1 MNMTITVNKGE
12 QVSLTVSPELV
23 EQARAGQMHD
33 DDFVRCIQESLP
45 YAWSV
50 VSKTAEQQRADAAPS
65 AINEDVPPDD
75 QAWGQLFRLVASD
88 AMRAAVERHFNVR
101 LAFQNCCK
109 VGLFNPTAVD
119 EYAEF
124 TSARAQV
131 LNQKPELLN
140 C

>member
-1 MNMTITVNKGE
+1 MR
-12 QVSLTVSPELV
+12 VSLKVPADLLA
-23 EQARAGQMHD
+23 QAQHGEISDEAFLQ
-33 DDFVRCIQESLP
+33 CIQGSLP

-50 VSKTAEQQRADAAPS
+50 VEQTAEKLRADDGSPFVV
-65 AINEDVPPDD
+65 NEDVPPNEE
-75 QAWGQLFRLVASD
+75 AWGQLFRLVSSN
-88 AMRAAVERHFNVR
+88 AMRAAVERHFDAR

-109 VGLFNPTAVD
+109 VGLFRPSADT

>member
-1 MNMTITVNKGE
+1 M
-12 QVSLTVSPELV
+12 SLNVPAAL
-23 EQARAGQMHD
+23 QAQAEAGD
-33 DDFVRCIQESLP
+33 INDADFLRCIQESLP

-50 VSKTAEQQRADAAPS
+50 VSNVAKDLQSNGEPFAV
-65 AINEDVPPDD
+65 NEEVPPTEE
-75 QAWGQLFRLVASD
+75 AWGQLFRLVASD
-88 AMRAAVERHFNVR
+88 SMRSAVEKHFGAR

-109 VGLFNPTAVD
+109 VGLFQPTATK

>member
-1 MNMTITVNKGE
+1 
-12 QVSLTVSPELV
+12 VSLTVPAELLA
-23 EQARAGQMHD
+23 QAQAGSISDQ
-33 DDFVRCIQESLP
+33 DFVQCIKNSLP

-50 VSKTAEQQRADAAPS
+50 VDDVAGKLRAGGEAFAVS
-65 AINEDVPPDD
+65 EDVPPSE
-75 QAWGQLFRLVASD
+75 QEWGQLFRLVASD
-88 AMRAAVERHFNVR
+88 AMRAAVEQHYGAR

-109 VGLFNPTAVD
+109 VGLFQPTAVA

>member
-1 MNMTITVNKGE
+1 M
-12 QVSLTVSPELV
+12 SLTVPAALL
-23 EQARAGQMHD
+23 EQAQTGSISDA
-33 DDFVRCIQESLP
+33 DFIACIQHSLP

-50 VSKTAEQQRADAAPS
+50 VDGVAGKLHAGDEAFAVS
-65 AINEDVPPDD
+65 EDVPPSE
-75 QAWGQLFRLVASD
+75 QEWGQLFRLVASD
-88 AMRAAVERHFNVR
+88 AMRTAVEKHYGVR

-109 VGLFNPTAVD
+109 VGMFQPTATA

-124 TSARAQV
+124 TSVRAQI

>member
-1 MNMTITVNKGE
+1 M
-12 QVSLTVSPELV
+12 SLTVPSALL
-23 EQARAGQMHD
+23 EQAQAGEVSD
-33 DDFVRCIQESLP
+33 EDFLRCIENSLP

-50 VSKTAEQQRADAAPS
+50 ISETAEKLRANGGPS
-65 AINEDVPPDD
+65 AINENVPPTEE
-75 QAWGQLFRLVASD
+75 AWGQLFRLVASD
-88 AMRAAVERHFNVR
+88 SMRAAVEKHYDMK

-109 VGLFNPTAVD
+109 VGLFSPSATE
-119 EYAEF
+119 EYREF

>member
-1 MNMTITVNKGE
+1 LAVFPEQGE
-12 QVSLTVSPELV
+12 LMSLTVPQELV
-23 EQARAGQMHD
+23 EKAQTGEIRDQ
-33 DDFVRCIQESLP
+33 DFIQCIQDSLP

-50 VSKTAEQQRADAAPS
+50 ISQTADKLRADGGPF

-88 AMRAAVERHFNVR
+88 SMRGVVERHYGVR
-101 LAFQNCCK
+101 VAFQNCCK
-109 VGLFNPTAVD
+109 VGMFTPGAVD

-124 TSARAQV
+124 TSPRAQI

>member
-1 MNMTITVNKGE
+1 M
-12 QVSLTVSPELV
+12 SLTVPQELI
-23 EQARAGQMHD
+23 EQAQTGEIRDQ
-33 DDFVRCIQESLP
+33 DFIQCIQDSLP

-50 VSKTAEQQRADAAPS
+50 ISQTADKLRAAGGPF
-65 AINEDVPPDD
+65 AINEDVPPDE

-88 AMRAAVERHFNVR
+88 SMRSAVERHYGVR
-101 LAFQNCCK
+101 VAFQNCCK
-109 VGLFNPTAVD
+109 VGMFSPAAVD

-124 TSARAQV
+124 TSPRAQI